1 MLISSITNDKEY
13 QKFKRNVSITDE
25 LDKFLNKNKTQAVKN
40 VISKSITP
48 SPTQTI
54 KSSQIKNLYVSKV
67 ENNLNFRQFKS
78 HIPSWGGVIQTVKDD
93 YENENE
99 FFRYLQYNNLEFNNT
114 CTIDYFLLA
123 FWSVSK
129 ISNASSQSLKN
140 LTQENKI
147 ARYFQKIID
156 LIDIYEWD
164 RARPLWILS
173 CSWVKTG

>member
-78 HIPSWGGVIQTVKDD
+78 HIPS
-93 YENENE
+93 
-99 FFRYLQYNNLEFNNT
+99 
-114 CTIDYFLLA
+114 
-123 FWSVSK
+123 
-129 ISNASSQSLKN
+129 
-140 LTQENKI
+140 
-147 ARYFQKIID
+147 
-156 LIDIYEWD
+156 
-164 RARPLWILS
+164 
-173 CSWVKTG
+173 